1 MRCTDRQRHPHW
13 SALQQASS
21 LHDSAASC
29 HAAGKDRQAETLRLR
44 TLELIGRLEGPGHPD
59 AAVVLSALGR
69 YPEAERSFQPAL
81 RIAESCAVSV
91 SGSEAA
97 RRV

>member
-1 MRCTDRQRHPHW
+1 MPPN
-13 SALQQASS
+13 
-21 LHDSAASC
+21 
-29 HAAGKDRQAETLRLR
+29 RLG

-59 AAVVLSALGR
+59 ATVVLSALGR

-81 RIAESCAVSV
+81 RFAESFAVSAP
-91 SGSEAA
+91 GSEAA